1 MNSDPEAAGSPPAE
15 ARPPR
20 AQPVALVVDVANVMG
35 SRPDGWWR
43 DRAAAAS
50 RLVGEVATLRDRR
63 VDDPHGVPTL
73 LARLVTVVEGRA
85 RGIPEV
91 DGVELVRARADGDD
105 AVFAACVDLLAA
117 GAQPLAVT
125 ADRQLRGR
133 LPAGTEIA
141 GPGWLLRLIE
151 SDESDESAGWAGSNR
166 PAE

>member
-1 MNSDPEAAGSPPAE
+1 MNSDPEAAGSPSVHTH
-15 ARPPR
+15 PPR
-20 AQPVALVVDVANVMG
+20 AEPVALVVDVANVMG

-43 DRAAAAS
+43 DRAGAAS
-50 RLVGEVATLRDRR
+50 RLVGEVATLRDRH
-63 VDDPHGVPTL
+63 VDDPQGAAIL
-73 LARLVTVVEGRA
+73 LSRLVAVVEGKA

-91 DGVELVRARADGDD
+91 TGVELVRARADGDD

-117 GAQPLAVT
+117 GARPVAVT

-141 GPGWLLRLIE
+141 GPGWLLRLIQ
-151 SDESDESAGWAGSNR
+151 SNE